1 MHRLV
6 KEEYYLIVTASS
18 AVRLSELNFAIKKH
32 NNKEQTAGKH
42 IIYKI
47 KKECLLYRAEI
58 KHSPFFENMK
68 KTVRANNSS
77 LFSISSETKN
87 LL

>member
-32 NNKEQTAGKH
+32 NNKEQTGKH
-42 IIYKI
+42 II
-47 KKECLLYRAEI
+47 
-58 KHSPFFENMK
+58 
-68 KTVRANNSS
+68 
-77 LFSISSETKN
+77 
-87 LL
+87 

>member
-32 NNKEQTAGKH
+32 NNKEH
-42 IIYKI
+42 
-47 KKECLLYRAEI
+47 KKRVSSLSRRNKAQ
-58 KHSPFFENMK
+58 PFF
-68 KTVRANNSS
+68 
-77 LFSISSETKN
+77 
-87 LL
+87 